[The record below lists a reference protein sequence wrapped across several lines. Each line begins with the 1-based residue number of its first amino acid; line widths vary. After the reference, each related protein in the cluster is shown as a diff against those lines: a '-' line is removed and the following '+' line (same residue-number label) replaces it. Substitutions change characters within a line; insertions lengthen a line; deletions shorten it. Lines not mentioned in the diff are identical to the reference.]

1 VIQFRAMSAT
11 SEVPAA
17 FRHAA
22 GDRGPIR
29 LLQEAIADLR
39 SRRRLVSYLVQADIR
54 KRGADTLLGNIWW
67 VLDPLLQMAVYAIF
81 VTIIVTKPLPDYP
94 LFIFAAILPWKWFT
108 ATIGDSSSSIVGK
121 DQLIKQIQFPKI
133 VLPTAAS
140 VAGIVSFAFGT
151 IALFLLML
159 LYPDRISPYLLFIPV
174 IAVVQFVF
182 TLGCSFLMA
191 AGNVFFRDLGNVQ
204 THALRL
210 VWFLSPGLY
219 SLAVLDSLKVFKE
232 HPFLRTIAEANPFA
246 ILFTAY
252 RTVIYGTADSPPGL
266 PDFASLLAL
275 LVASIILLAVATV
288 TFKRLEPNFAK
299 VV

>member
-1 VIQFRAMSAT
+1 MSAT

-29 LLQEAIADLR
+29 LIQEAIGDLR

-67 VLDPLLQMAVYAIF
+67 VLDPLLQMAVYVVF
-81 VTIIVTKPLPDYP
+81 VTLIVQKPLPDYP

-108 ATIGDSSSSIVGK
+108 ATMGDSTASIVSK

-133 VLPTAAS
+133 VLPTAAT
-140 VAGIVSFAFGT
+140 VAGIVSFGFGT
-151 IALFLLML
+151 IALVLLML
-159 LYPDRISPYLLFIPV
+159 LYPHRISPYLVFIPV

-182 TLGCSFLMA
+182 TLGCAYLMA
-191 AGNVFFRDLGNVQ
+191 AGNVFFRDLGNVEG
-204 THALRL
+204 HVLRL

-219 SLAVLDSLKVFKE
+219 SLAVLDSLHVFKE
-232 HPFLRTIAEANPFA
+232 YPALRTLAEANPFA

-252 RTVIYGTADSPPGL
+252 RTVIYGTADSLPGL
-266 PDFASLLAL
+266 PDFASLLTL
-275 LVASIILLAVATV
+275 LVASFILLAVATV
-288 TFKRLEPNFAK
+288 AFKRLEPNFAK